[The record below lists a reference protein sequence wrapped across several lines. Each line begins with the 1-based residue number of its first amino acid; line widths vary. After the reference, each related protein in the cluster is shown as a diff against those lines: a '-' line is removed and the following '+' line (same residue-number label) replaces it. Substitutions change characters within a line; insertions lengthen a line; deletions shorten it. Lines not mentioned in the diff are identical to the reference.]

1 MLNLVAENLGNK
13 ALGPVT
19 GAVNPAQRQELVDRF
34 TNSVEPLA
42 LVGQIQALG
51 TGLNIQ
57 SASVVILCE
66 PQIKPSLEVQAI
78 ARAHRMGQVNV
89 VQVHRLLIPESIDEL
104 MVNMLKRKQ
113 AEFDDYVK
121 ESELA
126 NSSFQAKDSEE
137 VLSGLLIK
145 EERKRLGIA
154 ETEIENKKI

>member
-1 MLNLVAENLGNK
+1 
-13 ALGPVT
+13 
-19 GAVNPAQRQELVDRF
+19 
-34 TNSVEPLA
+34 
-42 LVGQIQALG
+42 VGQIQAMG

-126 NSSFQAKDSEE
+126 NSSSQAKDRGEE
-137 VLSGLLIK
+137 ALSSLLIN
-145 EERKRLGIA
+145 EERKRLGITA
-154 ETEIENKKI
+154 TEIEEQKDLGNDPQG

>member
-1 MLNLVAENLGNK
+1 
-13 ALGPVT
+13 
-19 GAVNPAQRQELVDRF
+19 
-34 TNSVEPLA
+34 
-42 LVGQIQALG
+42 
-51 TGLNIQ
+51 
-57 SASVVILCE
+57 
-66 PQIKPSLEVQAI
+66 
-78 ARAHRMGQVNV
+78 MGQVNV

-126 NSSFQAKDSEE
+126 NSSFQAKDRGEE

-154 ETEIENKKI
+154 ETEIEKQKI

>member
-1 MLNLVAENLGNK
+1 M
-13 ALGPVT
+13 
-19 GAVNPAQRQELVDRF
+19 
-34 TNSVEPLA
+34 
-42 LVGQIQALG
+42 GQIQALG

-104 MVNMLKRKQ
+104 MVSMLKRKQ

-126 NSSFQAKDSEE
+126 NSSSQAKDRGEE
-137 VLSGLLIK
+137 AFSSLLIN
-145 EERKRLGIA
+145 EERKRLGITA
-154 ETEIENKKI
+154 TEIEPLKDLENDPPQG